1 MNYTP
6 IEIGSLL
13 NGQWLRNPPEL
24 SIGYLTFDSRKVFF
38 PSSSVFFAL
47 TGERRNGQRY
57 LPELYQKGVRFFV
70 VSEPVDISL
79 YPEAGILQVTD
90 TLTALQQLAAWHRSR
105 FDIPVIGI
113 AGSNG
118 KTIVKEWLFHLLNDQ
133 LRIARSPRSYNSQ
146 IGVPLSLWSL
156 TPEHQLGIFEA
167 GISQPGEMEKLA
179 RMIRP
184 TIGLL
189 TNIGDAHDA
198 GFSSRASKL
207 TEKCKLFADCKTVI
221 FEYDLPARHGLT
233 LEDLFPGNPQLFTW
247 SRVYQEATLFVSSVE
262 KTSIDTEIS
271 FQYQDNHF
279 SLRIPFTD
287 QAAIENAIHC
297 TAVMLHLGYSAEK
310 IRQGLAKLT
319 PVNMRLER
327 KKGIN
332 HCTIINDSYSADLHS
347 LHIALQFLQ
356 QQHGQQPGTVILS
369 DLLQTGID
377 SKELYA
383 QVGRE
388 LVQAQVSRVI
398 AIGAEIS
405 TTLTLPESIR
415 LEIYPDTGSFMRGF
429 RFAHFHEETILIK
442 GARAFAF
449 EQIVQLLEAKSHET
463 VLEIDLNALV
473 HNLKTYQKLLKPN
486 VRTMAMVKALAYGSG
501 GAEVASL
508 LQFHKVDYLG
518 VAYVDEGVELRAA
531 GVSLPVMVL
540 NTEESS
546 YEALTLHGLE
556 PVLYSPASMLSFDQ
570 YLKDQGI
577 TNYPVHIELETGMN
591 RLGFSED
598 ELSTLLGL
606 VEQGASFAI
615 QTVFSHLAGS
625 EDPGLD
631 DFTIQQAGR
640 FDKLFDI
647 IARSISSR
655 SADDSGRKDPGV
667 PRSREQEKQTLLKHL
682 ANSAA
687 IVRHPDLQYDMV
699 RLGIGLYGVAGKA
712 EADLGLQPVATLRS
726 TIAQLKRLHPGE
738 TVSYNRRGEV
748 KRESLIATVR
758 IGYADGYSRKLGHG
772 AGKMLVKGQLVPTIG
787 TICMDMTMIDVTDIP
802 GIAEGDEVIIFGK
815 ELPIQ
820 QVAAW
825 AGTIPY
831 EVMTG
836 ISGRVRRVYFEE

>member
-6 IEIGSLL
+6 KEIGALL
-13 NGQWLRNPPEL
+13 NGQWLRNPPDL

-38 PSSSVFFAL
+38 PSSSVFFAF
-47 TGERRNGQRY
+47 TGERRNGHRF

-70 VSEPVDISL
+70 VSEQVDISL
-79 YPEAGILQVTD
+79 YPDAGILLVND
-90 TLTALQQLAAWHRSR
+90 TLASLQQLAAWHRSR

-133 LRIARSPRSYNSQ
+133 VRIARSPRSYNSQ

-156 TPEHQLGIFEA
+156 APEHQLGIFEA
-167 GISQPGEMEKLA
+167 GISLPGEMEKLE

-189 TNIGDAHDA
+189 TNIGDAHDS

-207 TEKCKLFADCKTVI
+207 TEKCKLFSHCQTVI
-221 FEYDLPARHGLT
+221 GEYDLPARLGLT
-233 LEDLFPGNPQLFTW
+233 WEDLLPGNPQLFTW
-247 SRVYQEATLFVSSVE
+247 SRVYPEATLFISSVE
-262 KTSIDTEIS
+262 KKSLDTEIS
-271 FQYQDNHF
+271 FQYQGKRF

-297 TAVMLHLGYSAEK
+297 TAVMLHLGYSNEK
-310 IRQGLAKLT
+310 ITQGLAKLT

-332 HCTIINDSYSADLHS
+332 HCTIINDSYSADLYS

-377 SKELYA
+377 RTALYA
-383 QVGRE
+383 QVARE

-398 AIGAEIS
+398 AIGSEIS
-405 TTLTLPESIR
+405 STLTLPASIR
-415 LEIYPDTGSFMRGF
+415 LEIYPDTESFLRGF

-531 GVSLPVMVL
+531 GVSLPIMVL
-540 NTEESS
+540 NTEETS

-556 PVLYSPASMLSFDQ
+556 PVLYSPASMHSFDQ

-577 TNYPVHIELETGMN
+577 ANYPVHIELETGMN
-591 RLGFSED
+591 RLGFSKA
-598 ELSTLLGL
+598 ELSSLLRL
-606 VEQGASFAI
+606 MEEGASFSV
-615 QTVFSHLAGS
+615 QTIFSHLVGS

-631 DFTIQQAGR
+631 DFTRQQASR
-640 FDKLFDI
+640 FDKLYEAIFQGLV
-647 IARSISSR
+647 SR
-655 SADDSGRKDPGV
+655 SERKDRGE
-667 PRSREQEKQTLLKHL
+667 RSENLTVLRHL

-687 IVRHPDLQYDMV
+687 IIRHPDLQYDMV

-712 EADLGLQPVATLRS
+712 EEQLHLQPVATLKS
-726 TIAQLKRLHPGE
+726 TIAQLKELSPGE

-748 KRESLIATVR
+748 QRESLIATVR

-772 AGKMLVKGQLVPTIG
+772 VGKMLVKGQLVPTIG
-787 TICMDMTMIDVTDIP
+787 TICMDMTMIDVTGIP

-815 ELPIQ
+815 DLPIQ

>member
-24 SIGYLTFDSRKVFF
+24 SIGYLTYDSRKVFF

-47 TGERRNGQRY
+47 TGERRNGHRF

-70 VSEPVDISL
+70 VSEQVDTSL
-79 YPEAGILQVTD
+79 YPEAGILLVTD
-90 TLTALQQLAAWHRSR
+90 TLAALQQLAAWHRSR

-133 LRIARSPRSYNSQ
+133 VRIARSPRSYNSQ

-198 GFSSRASKL
+198 GFATRAGKL
-207 TEKCKLFADCKTVI
+207 IEKCKLFADCQTVI
-221 FEYDLPARHGLT
+221 CEYDLPARHGLAWEE
-233 LEDLFPGNPQLFTW
+233 LLPGNAQLFTW

-262 KTSIDTEIS
+262 KRSLDTEIS
-271 FQYQDNHF
+271 FQYQDNRF
-279 SLRIPFTD
+279 SFRIPFTD

-310 IRQGLAKLT
+310 ISQGLAKLT

-332 HCTIINDSYSADLHS
+332 HCIIINDSYSADLHS

-369 DLLQTGID
+369 DLLQTGMD

-383 QVGRE
+383 QVARE

-398 AIGAEIS
+398 AIGTEIS
-405 TTLTLPESIR
+405 SSLALPASIR
-415 LEIYPDTGSFMRGF
+415 LEKFPDTGSFIQGF
-429 RFAHFHEETILIK
+429 RFAQFHEETILIK

-449 EQIVQLLEAKSHET
+449 EQIVQLLESKSHET

-473 HNLKTYQKLLKPN
+473 HNLKTYQNLLKPN

-531 GVSLPVMVL
+531 GVSLPIMVL
-540 NTEESS
+540 NTEETS

-556 PVLYSPASMLSFDQ
+556 PVLYSPASMFSFDQ

-598 ELSTLLGL
+598 ELSSFLGL
-606 VEQGASFAI
+606 VEEGASFAV

-631 DFTIQQAGR
+631 DFTVQQADR
-640 FDKLFDI
+640 FDNLCDI
-647 IARSISSR
+647 IFQKLVSR
-655 SADDSGRKDPGV
+655 SGHH
-667 PRSREQEKQTLLKHL
+667 EKPSVLKHL

-726 TIAQLKRLHPGE
+726 TIAQLKHLHPGE

-748 KRESLIATVR
+748 QRESLIATVR

-787 TICMDMTMIDVTDIP
+787 TICMDMTMIDVTDVQ

>member
-13 NGQWLRNPPEL
+13 NGQWLRNPPDL
-24 SIGYLTFDSRKVFF
+24 SIGYLSFDSRKVFF

-47 TGERRNGQRY
+47 TGERRNGHRF

-70 VSEPVDISL
+70 VSEQVDTSP
-79 YPEAGILQVTD
+79 YPDAGILLVKD
-90 TLTALQQLAAWHRSR
+90 TLDALQQLAAWHRSR
-105 FDIPVIGI
+105 FSIPMIGI

-133 LRIARSPRSYNSQ
+133 LRVARSPRSYNSQ

-156 TPEHQLGIFEA
+156 GPDHQLGIFEA
-167 GISQPGEMEKLA
+167 GISQPGEMEKLE

-198 GFSSRASKL
+198 GFSTRASKL
-207 TEKCKLFADCKTVI
+207 IEKCKLFIHCQTVI
-221 FEYDLPARHGLT
+221 CEYDLPARHGLT
-233 LEDLFPGNPQLFTW
+233 WEELLPGKPQLFTW
-247 SRVYQEATLFVSSVE
+247 SRVYQEATLFISSVE
-262 KTSIDTEIS
+262 KKSLDTEIN
-271 FQYQDNHF
+271 FQFQGKRF

-297 TAVMLHLGYSAEK
+297 TAVMLHLGYSNEK
-310 IRQGLAKLT
+310 ISQGLAKLT

-332 HCTIINDSYSADLHS
+332 HCTLINDSYSADLHS

-369 DLLQTGID
+369 DLLQTGMD
-377 SKELYA
+377 TKELYA
-383 QVGRE
+383 QVARE

-398 AIGAEIS
+398 AIGTEIS
-405 TTLTLPESIR
+405 ATLTLPASIR
-415 LEIYPDTGSFMRGF
+415 LEIYPDTESFIRGF
-429 RFAHFHEETILIK
+429 RFTHFHEETILIK

-449 EQIVQLLEAKSHET
+449 EQIVQLLESKSHET

-473 HNLKTYQKLLKPN
+473 HNLKTYQKLLKPH

-518 VAYVDEGVELRAA
+518 VAYVDEGVELRAS
-531 GVSLPVMVL
+531 GVSLPIMVL

-556 PVLYSPASMLSFDQ
+556 PVLFSPASMLSFDQ

-591 RLGFSED
+591 RLGFSEE
-598 ELSTLLGL
+598 ELSYLLGL
-606 VEQGASFAI
+606 VDQGASFAV

-631 DFTIQQAGR
+631 DFTVQQAAR
-640 FDKLFDI
+640 FEKMVQLIFQKPGSSSGHIDKN
-647 IARSISSR
+647 A
-655 SADDSGRKDPGV
+655 V
-667 PRSREQEKQTLLKHL
+667 LKHL

-712 EADLGLQPVATLRS
+712 EANLGLQPVATLRS

-748 KRESLIATVR
+748 QRESLIATVR

-815 ELPIQ
+815 DLPIQ

>member
-6 IEIGSLL
+6 TEIGSLL
-13 NGQWLRNPPEL
+13 NGQWLRNPPDL

-47 TGERRNGQRY
+47 TGERRNGHRF
-57 LPELYQKGVRFFV
+57 LSELYQKGVRFFV
-70 VSEPVDISL
+70 VSEQIDGSL
-79 YPEAGILQVTD
+79 YPEAGILLVAD

-118 KTIVKEWLFHLLNDQ
+118 KTIVKEWLFHLMNDEI
-133 LRIARSPRSYNSQ
+133 RIARSPRSYNSQ
-146 IGVPLSLWSL
+146 IGVPLSLWSIG
-156 TPEHQLGIFEA
+156 PEHQLGIFEA
-167 GISQPGEMEKLA
+167 GISQPGEMEKLE

-198 GFSSRASKL
+198 GFSTRAGKL
-207 TEKCKLFADCKTVI
+207 IEKAKLFAHCHTVI
-221 FEYDLPARHGLT
+221 CEYDLPERYGLT
-233 LEDLFPGNPQLFTW
+233 WEDLFPGHPQLFTW
-247 SRVYQEATLFVSSVE
+247 SRISKEANLRISSVE
-262 KTSIDTEIS
+262 KRSLDTAINMQ
-271 FQYQDNHF
+271 FQDKHF
-279 SLRIPFTD
+279 SLQLPFTD
-287 QAAIENAIHC
+287 EAAIENAIHC
-297 TAVMLHLGYSAEK
+297 TAVMLHLGFAVEK
-310 IRQGLAKLT
+310 IGKGLAKLT

-356 QQHGQQPGTVILS
+356 QQHGHQPGTVILS
-369 DLLQTGID
+369 DLLQTGMD
-377 SKELYA
+377 TKELYA
-383 QVGRE
+383 QVTRE
-388 LVQAQVSRVI
+388 LVQAQVTRVI

-405 TTLTLPESIR
+405 TALTLPGSVR
-415 LEIYPDTGSFMRGF
+415 LEVYPDTESFLRSF
-429 RFAHFHEETILIK
+429 RFSHFHEEAILIK

-449 EQIVQLLEAKSHET
+449 EQIVQLLESKSHET

-518 VAYVDEGVELRAA
+518 VAYVDEGVELRTA
-531 GVSLPVMVL
+531 GVSLPIMVL

-556 PVLYSPASMLSFDQ
+556 PVLYSPSSMHSFDQ

-577 TNYPVHIELETGMN
+577 DNYPVHIELETGMN
-591 RLGFSED
+591 RLGFSEE
-598 ELSTLLGL
+598 ELDSL
-606 VEQGASFAI
+606 VRLVAEGASFAV

-631 DFTIQQAGR
+631 DFTKQQAVR
-640 FDKLFDI
+640 FEKMVHLIFKKPDSPGGHIDKT
-647 IARSISSR
+647 S
-655 SADDSGRKDPGV
+655 V
-667 PRSREQEKQTLLKHL
+667 LKHL

-699 RLGIGLYGVAGKA
+699 RLGIGLYGVVGKA
-712 EADLGLQPVATLRS
+712 ETNLGLQPVATLKS
-726 TIAQLKRLHPGE
+726 TIAQLKKLLPGE
-738 TVSYNRRGEV
+738 TVSYNRRGQV
-748 KRESLIATVR
+748 DRESVIATVR
-758 IGYADGYSRKLGHG
+758 VGYADGYSRRLGHG
-772 AGKMLVKGQLVPTIG
+772 VGKMLVKGQLAPTIG

-802 GIAEGDEVIIFGK
+802 GVAEGDEVIIFGK
-815 ELPIQ
+815 DLPIQ
-820 QVAAW
+820 QMAAW